1 MIWALIPTWL
11 KYSLAALVAAFL
23 LLAGGYAAGT
33 IKERQ
38 RAALAA
44 AEATAKAIQKRA
56 NIDEKIIGMD
66 AVALCNE
73 LGGLPEQCNE
83 LRRVEADKP

>member
-1 MIWALIPTWL
+1 MTFWALIPSWL
-11 KYSLAALVAAFL
+11 KYSLAVLVAAFL

-38 RAALAA
+38 RAALA
-44 AEATAKAIQKRA
+44 TAKAIQKRA

-66 AVALCNE
+66 AVALCLE
-73 LGGLPEQCNE
+73 LGGVPKQCNE
-83 LRRVEADKP
+83 LRGMEADKP

>member
-1 MIWALIPTWL
+1 MIWALVPNWL
-11 KYSLAALVAAFL
+11 KYLLAALVAALL

-38 RAALAA
+38 RTAVAA

-66 AVALCNE
+66 AAALCLE
-73 LGGLPEQCNE
+73 LGGVPEQCNE
-83 LRRVEADKP
+83 LRRVEADQP

>member
-1 MIWALIPTWL
+1 MIWALIPAWL

-23 LLAGGYAAGT
+23 LVAGGYVIGT

-44 AEATAKAIQKRA
+44 VEATARAIQKRA
-56 NIDEKIIGMD
+56 GVNEKIIGMD
-66 AVALCNE
+66 SYRLCLE
-73 LGGLPEQCNE
+73 LGGLQPDCEQ
-83 LRRVEADKP
+83 LRWMETD